1 MKEHGFVPI
10 NLHLRTLKF
19 ESYVIFM
26 LFFFWFFQP
35 LKDLKTISCM
45 KTSDLVHSFS
55 LQAIIFRESFREHC
69 FLEKMWWDLQ
79 VDISS

>member
-1 MKEHGFVPI
+1 
-10 NLHLRTLKF
+10 
-19 ESYVIFM
+19 
-26 LFFFWFFQP
+26 
-35 LKDLKTISCM
+35 M